1 MNYIRGMET
10 GKTYRHIL
18 KWGDKREER
27 VDHHMVR
34 LIKEKFGLTDADFRE
49 KYLPGDEQIR
59 LENPSLLKP
68 SQLEFLKSICGS
80 ENILTDDYS
89 RALYSC
95 GKFYGELLD
104 LRLNNVPD
112 PPDAVVSP
120 RSHEEIVR
128 IIGFCNDEGLP
139 VVPAGGQSSVTG
151 ALRAPKGGI
160 ALDLTKH
167 LNKII
172 KINKVNKTVT
182 VQAGI
187 FGPALEEELN
197 RNGYSCGHFPQSFE
211 YSTVGGWVSA
221 RGAGQASTGYGKI
234 EDMVVALKAVTP
246 AGVIETLN
254 FPRTAQGWDIF
265 RLFAGAEGTLGVIT
279 EVTLHLFNYAPQNT
293 VSAAFIFRSFKS
305 AVGAMRRIIQS
316 EYGKPHLFRISDPDE
331 TAIAFTTSGFDS
343 TFSDKLLRWLGFK
356 TGSRCL
362 MFVTVEGEKGYAR
375 FVAKK
380 IRKTARKGKGMYIG
394 TGPVRKWL
402 EQRYSSAYM
411 RDPLMDLGI
420 MTDTM
425 ETAVTWEN
433 LMPVW
438 SAAHEYVS
446 KRPKAFMM
454 IHISHVYENGANLYF
469 TFLSPMEKGNEKND
483 YAGFQRG
490 LVDTILAN
498 GGSISHHHGVGRV
511 FAPWMEGHLGKTSME
526 ALRAVKRHFDPNNIM
541 NPGGTLGLQ

>member
-1 MNYIRGMET
+1 MNYIRGMKRET
-10 GKTYRHIL
+10 TYRNIL
-18 KWGDKREER
+18 KWGDKREEG

-34 LIKEKFGLTDADFRE
+34 LIKEKFGLTDADFSE
-49 KYLPGDEQIR
+49 KYLPGEEPVR
-59 LENPSLLKP
+59 LGKPSLLKP
-68 SQLEFLKSICGS
+68 SQLEFLTSICGS

-89 RALYSC
+89 RAVYSC

-104 LRLNNVPD
+104 MRLNRVPD

-120 RSHEEIVR
+120 RSHEEVVR
-128 IIGFCNDEGLP
+128 VIEFCNDERIAI
-139 VVPAGGQSSVTG
+139 VPTGGQSSVTG
-151 ALRAPKGGI
+151 ALRAPNGGI
-160 ALDLTKH
+160 ALDLPKH
-167 LNKII
+167 LNKIL
-172 KINKVNKTVT
+172 KINKINKTVT

-187 FGPALEEELN
+187 FGPSLEEELN

-211 YSTVGGWVSA
+211 YSTVGGWISA

-234 EDMVVALKAVTP
+234 EDMVVAVKAATP
-246 AGVIETLN
+246 AGVIETKE

-279 EVTLHLFNYAPQNT
+279 EVTLHIFNHTPQNT
-293 VSAAFIFRSFKS
+293 SSAAFIFRSFES
-305 AVGAMRRIIQS
+305 AVEAMRTMIQS
-316 EYGKPHLFRISDPDE
+316 EYGKPHLFRISDPAE
-331 TAIAFTTSGFDS
+331 TAIAFTTGGFDN
-343 TFSDKLLRWLGFK
+343 TLSDKVLKWLGFR

-362 MFVTVEGEKGYAR
+362 MFVTVEGEKEYTR
-375 FVAKK
+375 FVLTK
-380 IRKTARKGKGMYIG
+380 IKKTARKGRGMYIG

-402 EQRYSSAYM
+402 DQRYSSAYM

-420 MTDTM
+420 MTDTL

-433 LMPVW
+433 LLPVW
-438 SAAHEYVS
+438 SAAHDYVN

-483 YAGFQRG
+483 YALFHRG
-490 LVDTILAN
+490 LVDTILAS

-511 FAPWMEGHLGKTSME
+511 FAPWMEGHLGKSSME
-526 ALRAVKRHFDPNNIM
+526 ILRAVKRHFDPNNIM